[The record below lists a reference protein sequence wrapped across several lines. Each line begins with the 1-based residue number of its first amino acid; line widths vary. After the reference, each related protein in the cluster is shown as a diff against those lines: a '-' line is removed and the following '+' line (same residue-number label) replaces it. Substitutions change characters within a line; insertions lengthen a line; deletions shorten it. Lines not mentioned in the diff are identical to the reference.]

1 MRLSI
6 HVHFDGR
13 CQEAFELY
21 EKLLG
26 GKIGT
31 MLPFGKSPAAASVPA
46 TWQTKIVHANIQLAG
61 VEIAGDDIQPEQ
73 YEPPRGFYILLAFE
87 NEDKTRLAFE
97 GLSEKGKILF
107 PLQKTFWSPCY
118 GIVVDQYG
126 VPWKLNS
133 VA

>member
-1 MRLSI
+1 MRLSFHI
-6 HVHFDGR
+6 HFNGN

-21 EKLLG
+21 EVLLD

-31 MLPFGKSPAAASVPA
+31 MLPFGKSPAAANVPED
-46 TWQTKIVHANIQLAG
+46 WQSKIVHANIQIFG
-61 VEIAGDDIQPEQ
+61 VEISGDDIPPDQ
-73 YEPPRGFYILLAFE
+73 YEAPKGFYVLLAFE
-87 NEDKTRLAFE
+87 NEGKTSAAFE
-97 GLSEKGKILF
+97 ELSKDGKIIF

-118 GIVVDQYG
+118 GIVVDRFG